1 MSFLNKVDFFDSSHS
16 NNWYLH
22 FPFCCESRVEEIRFF
37 LSLSLFLRGRE
48 TRNKRHIVYSRYVDI
63 KTRAKFWN
71 LAWKP
76 SNRTFQSGG
85 DVSKLGA
92 QQSLGWLEKKEGWL
106 AVIKRVSSFRH
117 FQRIYLLPL
126 LSSLFLFF
134 LNFLLKKE
142 KGKVEKNSSRRGRKK
157 NGNFSKRERT
167 YFFSNENKLMRD
179 VRNDITNDR
188 NFFSPFFFTPLFII
202 AWLNVYLEQ
211 PIFFFF
217 LIHQHISFTLDNS
230 FAFPFDAPISS
241 SSWRCTSKFSFLFY
255 TFFVLLLRKLFI
267 HR

>member
-37 LSLSLFLRGRE
+37 FSLSLFLRGRE

-134 LNFLLKKE
+134 LNFLLKKKKE
-142 KGKVEKNSSRRGRKK
+142 KLKRILVGGGGRKMGISRK
-157 NGNFSKRERT
+157 ENELIFLVMKISWWEAREMWET
-167 YFFSNENKLMRD
+167 
-179 VRNDITNDR
+179 I
-188 NFFSPFFFTPLFII
+188 
-202 AWLNVYLEQ
+202 
-211 PIFFFF
+211 
-217 LIHQHISFTLDNS
+217 
-230 FAFPFDAPISS
+230 
-241 SSWRCTSKFSFLFY
+241 
-255 TFFVLLLRKLFI
+255 
-267 HR
+267 